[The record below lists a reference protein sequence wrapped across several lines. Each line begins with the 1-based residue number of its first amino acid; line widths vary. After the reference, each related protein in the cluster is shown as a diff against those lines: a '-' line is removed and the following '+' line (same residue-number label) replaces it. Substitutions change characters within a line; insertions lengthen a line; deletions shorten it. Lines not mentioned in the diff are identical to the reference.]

1 MHHWEFPIQQKIIPI
16 LTCPIAFLFCYT
28 GLRQVTYKDRLAM
41 PYTEAVMLE
50 TLRVSINVTT
60 ALPHTLA
67 EDLEIEGKVN

>member
-1 MHHWEFPIQQKIIPI
+1 
-16 LTCPIAFLFCYT
+16 
-28 GLRQVTYKDRLAM
+28 M